1 MKRTLKSSW
10 SIERC
15 MQLMVH
21 RGDSLRPELVTL
33 RAHSSLGPLQQHLG
47 QELVFLTGTQNDS
60 DQDCANPDCWPTVGE
75 MHDGHGTCLGE
86 VYRLTERSL
95 AGANGRALGRFLKS
109 VGDYATLQ
117 AAKDAAEM
125 INVPLEVANVIEQG
139 VEDAIEEQER
149 REDSAAATQL
159 EQPRH
164 ELQVLGQILPH
175 IYTLEMGEAGAQYHA
190 KFKHAHPLPAQWRWH
205 EVWEAMTAA
214 SPIQSMAIGPVQLP
228 DNLLSHRNAW
238 LAALERLVEL
248 EPESYQP
255 DRDEKGFWKHELQA
269 MRDMYANLDAL
280 QMAAVSEE
288 AWDSLPAPV

>member
-21 RGDSLRPELVTL
+21 RGDNLPPELVTL

-47 QELVFLTGTQNDS
+47 HDLVFLTGTQNDS
-60 DQDCANPDCWPTVGE
+60 DKDCTSPDCWPTVGE
-75 MHDGHGTCLGE
+75 MHNSHGTCLGE

-95 AGANGRALGRFLKS
+95 VGAGGRTLGRFLKS

-149 REDSAAATQL
+149 RDDRAAATQL
-159 EQPRH
+159 EQPQH

-190 KFKHAHPLPAQWRWH
+190 KFKHAHPLPVQWRWH
-205 EVWEAMTAA
+205 EVWEAMTG
-214 SPIQSMAIGPVQLP
+214 SC
-228 DNLLSHRNAW
+228 
-238 LAALERLVEL
+238 
-248 EPESYQP
+248 
-255 DRDEKGFWKHELQA
+255 RDKGKIH
-269 MRDMYANLDAL
+269 
-280 QMAAVSEE
+280 
-288 AWDSLPAPV
+288 SLPLYPYD

>member
-21 RGDSLRPELVTL
+21 RGDNLPPELVTL

-47 QELVFLTGTQNDS
+47 HDLVFLTGTQNDS
-60 DQDCANPDCWPTVGE
+60 DKDCTSPDCWPTVGE
-75 MHDGHGTCLGE
+75 MHNSHGTCLGE

-95 AGANGRALGRFLKS
+95 VGAGGRTLGRFLKS

-149 REDSAAATQL
+149 RDDRAAATQL
-159 EQPRH
+159 EQPQH

-190 KFKHAHPLPAQWRWH
+190 KFKHAHPLPVQWRWH

-214 SPIQSMAIGPVQLP
+214 SPVQSMAI
-228 DNLLSHRNAW
+228 SW

-255 DRDEKGFWKHELQA
+255 DQDEKGFWKHELQA
-269 MRDMYANLDAL
+269 MRDMYASLDSL